1 MIFTMEGRAEMAM
14 VRNELLPIV
23 RLDHRFAI
31 AGARQNPAEALLVVV
46 EAEGTR
52 FCLLVDEMLGKQE
65 VVIKSLG
72 DTFRQV
78 AGISGG
84 AIMGDGR
91 VGLILDVNGVR
102 KARVDA

>member
-14 VRNELLPIV
+14 VRGELLPIV
-23 RLDHRFAI
+23 RLDRRFGI
-31 AGARQNPAEALLVVV
+31 AGARQNPAEALFVVA
-46 EAEGTR
+46 EAQGRR

-72 DTFRQV
+72 DAFRQI

-84 AIMGDGR
+84 AILGDGR
-91 VGLILDVNGVR
+91 VGLILDLNGVFR
-102 KARVDA
+102 EKVNA

>member
-1 MIFTMEGRAEMAM
+1 
-14 VRNELLPIV
+14 V
-23 RLDHRFAI
+23 RLDRRFGI
-31 AGARQNPAEALLVVV
+31 AGARQNPAEGLFVVV
-46 EAEGTR
+46 EAEGRR

-65 VVIKSLG
+65 VVIKNLG
-72 DTFRQV
+72 DTFRMV

-102 KARVDA
+102 KEKMNA